1 MEAHHEYR
9 VHAFG
14 AGGRNGVVHA
24 EGVLSSISFSAPPE
38 FLGEPGRWTPEHFLV
53 AAVASCFVSTFSGIA
68 EKSCLGFASFNLEA
82 EGVLG
87 NEDGIWRF
95 TEIKLRPVVTVLKEE
110 DRDRVIRLLE
120 KAEKSCLIARSLPFK
135 VTLFPAVKIEEEL
148 SVPARVTLMKSTPE
162 HEKAIC
168 ALDGSAQG
176 TKSEGL
182 YPTRGLDAKRI
193 GDLLKLPV
201 N

>member
-1 MEAHHEYR
+1 MEPHHEYR
-9 VHAFG
+9 VNAFG

-68 EKSCLGFASFNLEA
+68 EKSRLGFASFNLDA

-87 NEDGIWRF
+87 NEEGIWRF
-95 TEIKLRPVVTVLKEE
+95 TEIKLRPVVTILKEE
-110 DRDRVIRLLE
+110 DRDRVVRLVE
-120 KAEKSCLIARSLPFK
+120 KAKESCLIARSLQFK

-148 SVPARVTLMKSTPE
+148 PVSARPLRDLRCPNDQRSLTTPAGRL
-162 HEKAIC
+162 
-168 ALDGSAQG
+168 Q
-176 TKSEGL
+176 
-182 YPTRGLDAKRI
+182 
-193 GDLLKLPV
+193 
-201 N
+201 

>member
-9 VHAFG
+9 VNAFA

-24 EGVLSSISFSAPPE
+24 EGVLPCISFSAPPE

-68 EKSCLGFASFNLEA
+68 ERSRLEFASFKLDA

-110 DRDRVIRLLE
+110 DRDLAIRLLE
-120 KAEKSCLIARSLPFK
+120 KAEKSCLVARSLQCK
-135 VTLFPAVKIEEEL
+135 VALFPAVKIEEEL
-148 SVPARVTLMKSTPE
+148 SVSARPLRDLRRQNDQLSLTTPAERL
-162 HEKAIC
+162 H
-168 ALDGSAQG
+168 
-176 TKSEGL
+176 
-182 YPTRGLDAKRI
+182 
-193 GDLLKLPV
+193 
-201 N
+201 